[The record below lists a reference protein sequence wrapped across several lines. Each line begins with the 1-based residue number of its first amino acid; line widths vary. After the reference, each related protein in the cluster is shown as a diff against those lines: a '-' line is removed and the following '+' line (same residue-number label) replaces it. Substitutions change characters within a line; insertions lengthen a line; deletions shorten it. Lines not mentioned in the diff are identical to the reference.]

1 MAGTVLVTGTG
12 AVGGE
17 VLRRLVAEG
26 VQVCAAAHTPAKA
39 APLERAGIATV
50 ALAGPGPT
58 RRAVLV
64 LEWVI
69 F

>member
-1 MAGTVLVTGTG
+1 VEGDVG
-12 AVGGE
+12 AD
-17 VLRRLVAEG
+17 LLAEG

-50 ALAGPGPT
+50 ALDLDRPDTPG
-58 RRAVLV
+58 RVMVLA
-64 LEWVI
+64 WVI